1 MSRCL
6 TTKSSPQQARAIRT
20 RERLLAA
27 TFRSLVARGYA
38 GTTTH
43 EVCRCA
49 NVSRGTLLYHFET
62 RAELLAASLE
72 SIIER
77 RMSEFRAE
85 VDALPPDERTAARI
99 VDLLWDQIDKPANS
113 ALLELIVAARTDAAL
128 RAKVRPM
135 MARLNSHMERT
146 FADLF
151 PLPDDADR
159 ETALTHAFAPHFALF
174 LLNGL
179 HLAQIYGQ
187 DHLVPPA
194 KIALARRAAFLD
206 SLRPRTS
213 KPQGRAQR
221 RHGASVGD
229 EREGT

>member
-1 MSRCL
+1 MGLESNA
-6 TTKSSPQQARAIRT
+6 KSNPQQARAIRT

-27 TFRSLVARGYA
+27 TFRSLVARGFA

-43 EVCRCA
+43 EVCRRA
-49 NVSRGTLLYHFET
+49 KVSRGTLLYHFQT
-62 RAELLAASLE
+62 RAQLLAASLE

-77 RMSEFRAE
+77 RMAEFRRE
-85 VDALPPDERTAARI
+85 VDALSPGERTGARI
-99 VDLLWDQIDKPANS
+99 VDLLWDQIEKPANS
-113 ALLELIVAARTDAAL
+113 ALVELIVAARTDAAL

-135 MARLNSHMERT
+135 MARLNAQMERI

-159 ETALTHAFAPHFALF
+159 ETVLTHAFAPHFAMF

-187 DHLVPPA
+187 NHLVQPA

-206 SLRPRTS
+206 SLGAHIS
-213 KPQGRAQR
+213 KPTG
-221 RHGASVGD
+221 GPPPSGEASVRG
-229 EREGT
+229 ERT